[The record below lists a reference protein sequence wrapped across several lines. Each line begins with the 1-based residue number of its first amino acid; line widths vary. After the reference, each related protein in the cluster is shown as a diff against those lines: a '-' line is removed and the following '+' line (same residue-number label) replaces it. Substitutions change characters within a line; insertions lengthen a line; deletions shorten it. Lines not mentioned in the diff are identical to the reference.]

1 MFFLEVSPGPSAAQH
16 SCVFPSCK
24 PTPPPW
30 LRSASPAWFETLAE
44 GTREGDF
51 QLSPVTDNYMAAHSS
66 CQPLLRMETHYENVK
81 GAKQRPEMQELG
93 APQGCLRGRQGWQTV
108 HPWPKMLPLNHARWS
123 LKKMCVGDI
132 VGGLRQGWAAAA
144 LAAFGGEGCSCCI
157 GTFGPR
163 CQRGCACCCRGAHCL
178 PLLGY

>member
-1 MFFLEVSPGPSAAQH
+1 MNVFLEVSPGPSAAQH

-24 PTPPPW
+24 HAVHRPPR
-30 LRSASPAWFETLAE
+30 LE

-51 QLSPVTDNYMAAHSS
+51 QLSPVTDNYMAAHST
-66 CQPLLRMETHYENVK
+66 CQPLLRMETHYENAK
-81 GAKQRPEMQELG
+81 GAKQWLEIQELG
-93 APQGCLRGRQGWQTV
+93 APRGCLRGWRGWQAV
-108 HPWPKMLPLNHARWS
+108 QPRPRILPPNHAGWS
-123 LKKMCVGDI
+123 LKKMRVEDI
-132 VGGLRQGWAAAA
+132 IGRLRQGQAAAA

-163 CQRGCACCCRGAHCL
+163 CQRGCARCCRGAHCL